1 MDDDLS
7 SKSDSFD
14 ASLESNSDL
23 EDDSSRDWDAWSNG
37 FLDSTRASSRPS
49 TVGNE
54 VKSTT
59 RKIILFNNH
68 YGQILDPDLKNS
80 GEDFDAALLV
90 RMKEV
95 ETQIDNLIK
104 ESVLLLK
111 AQLKETNP
119 TEFCERAQRILCS
132 SNALEKARVELE
144 TEIRWLE
151 EKDEQ
156 LMDEWT
162 EVLPVTKS
170 EEEVDLAELPTE
182 IKSII
187 RRPPFKTN

>member
-1 MDDDLS
+1 M
-7 SKSDSFD
+7 
-14 ASLESNSDL
+14 
-23 EDDSSRDWDAWSNG
+23 
-37 FLDSTRASSRPS
+37 
-49 TVGNE
+49 
-54 VKSTT
+54 
-59 RKIILFNNH
+59 
-68 YGQILDPDLKNS
+68 KNS
-80 GEDFDAALLV
+80 GEDFGAALLV

-119 TEFCERAQRILCS
+119 TEFCEGAQRILCS

-156 LMDEWT
+156 LVESWL
-162 EVLPVTKS
+162 EVLPVTAKS
-170 EEEVDLAELPTE
+170 QEEVDLAELPTE

-187 RRPPFKTN
+187 RRPPNQN